1 LIIATST
8 ITSLS
13 NTELAHLLS
22 HTLAHMLLQHRR
34 ELESITHL
42 VLPFIWTITLLDLR
56 MFLGQLPLL
65 WVIGKVYEKRLDGKD
80 GKLETEANRMAEK
93 MAENAGF
100 GRVVAGQ
107 EDRWACGGQART

>member
-1 LIIATST
+1 MIITTST

-13 NTELAHLLS
+13 KTELAHLLS

-34 ELESITHL
+34 ELESISPL
-42 VLPFIWTITLLDLR
+42 VLPFMWTITLLDWR

-80 GKLETEANRMAEK
+80 GKLETEANRMARK
-93 MAENAGF
+93 IAENAGF
-100 GRVVAGQ
+100 GKVVAGQ
-107 EDRWACGGQART
+107 EDRWGCGCQVRT

>member
-1 LIIATST
+1 MDNHFARFEDVSWAASS
-8 ITSLS
+8 SLGYW
-13 NTELAHLLS
+13 EG
-22 HTLAHMLLQHRR
+22 
-34 ELESITHL
+34 I
-42 VLPFIWTITLLDLR
+42 
-56 MFLGQLPLL
+56 
-65 WVIGKVYEKRLDGKD
+65 EKRLDGKD